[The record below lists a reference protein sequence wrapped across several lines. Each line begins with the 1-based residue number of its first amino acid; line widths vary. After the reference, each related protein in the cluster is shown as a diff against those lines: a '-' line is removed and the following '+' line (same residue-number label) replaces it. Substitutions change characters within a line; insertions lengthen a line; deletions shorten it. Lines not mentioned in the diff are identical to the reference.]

1 MSNLIYD
8 AMLAQVKTTR
18 ALGQVAGLMSWDQE
32 VMMPPKGAESRAEQ
46 AAAIEEVTHE
56 RSCNPQLG
64 EWLEQLDGADLDETS
79 AANVRLVRRS
89 YDRANRIPA
98 DLASETARVTSR
110 AQGVWAQARADNR
123 FEDFAPI
130 LDTIL
135 KLKREEAA
143 CLRKEGDSLYDSL
156 LDGFEPG
163 MRVELLQPL
172 LESLRPR
179 LSKLRQRICDN
190 DRQKGV

>member
-98 DLASETARVTSR
+98 DLASETARVTS
-110 AQGVWAQARADNR
+110 
-123 FEDFAPI
+123 
-130 LDTIL
+130 LT
-135 KLKREEAA
+135 
-143 CLRKEGDSLYDSL
+143 SLNQWSL
-156 LDGFEPG
+156 LPFKHPESTQHFS
-163 MRVELLQPL
+163 LQLPPT
-172 LESLRPR
+172 RPKTTQN
-179 LSKLRQRICDN
+179 S
-190 DRQKGV
+190 QKPP